1 MQNCI
6 KNLEKMARTT
16 DKFIASSGNAYGS
29 ISRGV
34 CTGVSVRLLACLI
47 QVDNKSGLFCRFL
60 FQHFLFSPCGIKW
73 YAVLS
78 QAIQRYYLIYWFLFI
93 SMRNVEHAY
102 SDFHR
107 FLSVA
112 DRIHSTVHI
121 FRNRCVLLLVHC
133 ISFSVWLFFFHSGR
147 EKTVAFFFIC
157 SKRLAGKPLMSTK
170 KYEPVVFDLFLITT
184 QFHMHIGFRSIC
196 KRFKTGCESL
206 QQLNTRKKTILTDLI
221 PL

>member
-1 MQNCI
+1 
-6 KNLEKMARTT
+6 MARTT

-112 DRIHSTVHI
+112 DRNPQHRTHI
-121 FRNRCVLLLVHC
+121 SEPLCIIVSPLYIIFSLV
-133 ISFSVWLFFFHSGR
+133 VFFFILV
-147 EKTVAFFFIC
+147 EKKLSHFFFIC

>member
-1 MQNCI
+1 MHI
-6 KNLEKMARTT
+6 RT
-16 DKFIASSGNAYGS
+16 S
-29 ISRGV
+29 IG
-34 CTGVSVRLLACLI
+34 
-47 QVDNKSGLFCRFL
+47 FL
-60 FQHFLFSPCGIKW
+60 
-73 YAVLS
+73 VL
-78 QAIQRYYLIYWFLFI
+78 
-93 SMRNVEHAY
+93 
-102 SDFHR
+102 
-107 FLSVA
+107 
-112 DRIHSTVHI
+112 RIEIRSTVHI

-133 ISFSVWLFFFHSGR
+133 ISFSVWLFFFFILV
-147 EKTVAFFFIC
+147 EKKLSHFFFIC